1 MDLYTSVKRH
11 TPSSFWLIDGII
23 GPSTAT
29 ADDQVIMNNT
39 CSMDT
44 TQHGNIKNRIQWSK
58 NCTMGCITRSSS
70 LEGCLIIKQWLKK
83 GNLKLCAPKVTL
95 ICVQNQYFKA
105 FVQSEAWKLQE
116 KNMSN
121 ISKVWHF
128 QWWLK
133 SVCCIS
139 PS

>member
-1 MDLYTSVKRH
+1 MDGKHAVVTGQSILNVELYTFFIRH

-23 GPSTAT
+23 VPSTAT

-58 NCTMGCITRSSS
+58 NYTMGCITCSSS

-95 ICVQNQYFKA
+95 ICGTKPVLQGICAKWSLKTSGKKHVQ
-105 FVQSEAWKLQE
+105 
-116 KNMSN
+116 
-121 ISKVWHF
+121 H
-128 QWWLK
+128 
-133 SVCCIS
+133 
-139 PS
+139 